1 MWQNLS
7 TFPWAECWVD
17 SKGSRVKCTTASPLT
32 PFHLLGCSKTI
43 RSGRSRKP
51 VKACEANRVAAW
63 PLLVGGDPTLCG
75 WGAGVAVG
83 VACTLPRGERGCG
96 QRPRF
101 DKPPRGR
108 VVGGRCAKGTHFR
121 VGFIA
126 ANGLAQSVVSTAD
139 AAWGRR
145 LVSSPTPPTGYL
157 IIFKCSCRAS
167 LCPLAEPFQPKLGLS
182 LYERLMPILTPSKTT
197 PSSISFLIERFTWC
211 RFMPTCSATSA

>member
-1 MWQNLS
+1 M
-7 TFPWAECWVD
+7 
-17 SKGSRVKCTTASPLT
+17 KCTTASPLT

-83 VACTLPRGERGCG
+83 VACTPCHVANAGG

-108 VVGGRCAKGTHFR
+108 GGGMMPKALILGGY
-121 VGFIA
+121 GFIA
-126 ANGLAQSVVSTAD
+126 ANGLAQSVVSTPMQPV
-139 AAWGRR
+139 GRR
-145 LVSSPTPPTGYL
+145 LVSSPTPPRLLNY
-157 IIFKCSCRAS
+157 
-167 LCPLAEPFQPKLGLS
+167 FQMLVQGLS
-182 LYERLMPILTPSKTT
+182 MSLS
-197 PSSISFLIERFTWC
+197 
-211 RFMPTCSATSA
+211 